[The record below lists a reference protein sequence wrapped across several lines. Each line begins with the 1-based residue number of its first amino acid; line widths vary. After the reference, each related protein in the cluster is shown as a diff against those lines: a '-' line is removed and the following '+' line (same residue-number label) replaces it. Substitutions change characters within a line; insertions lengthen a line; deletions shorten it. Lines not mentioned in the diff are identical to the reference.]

1 MSLQPG
7 VNAKWPE
14 LTGIG
19 LNADEQTR
27 FNSFRFWRVVIV
39 ASVFYSFYY
48 LGRLNWG
55 IAMPWII
62 EDLGISKSIAGL
74 GATLL
79 LWSYAV
85 GTLLSGRLGE
95 IFGKRRLCLVGG
107 IGTTILNI
115 IVALQTGIT
124 AIFIPWTVNGFIQGQ
139 TYAPINGMITSWYP
153 KSSRGLATGI
163 FATSMGLSTI
173 VAWAITGWA
182 VAAYGWRW
190 AFIWPLVIFT
200 LPATIIFYFVSRDK
214 PEDAG
219 FPPYEVDVS
228 VPTESFSRRETK
240 GLDAY
245 VSLLKNRR
253 FMYMSVAS
261 FCGYIARYGLLTW
274 MPLYYAE
281 TAGISMK
288 HVPLMTFGLPIG
300 MALGPVIGGWV
311 SDNIFKGKRWQVVVI
326 FALLAVGALL
336 VIGLVPVQTM
346 GLTWGVVMQLISGL
360 LVLGIAGSLFTAA
373 CDVGGCQLAGTA
385 VGTMNFFNYLGAG
398 FQGLIIG
405 VILDT
410 SGSWTMVWV
419 SCAVL
424 MGVAALLTFLS
435 RERDLSEEREPA
447 FLS

>member
-1 MSLQPG
+1 MSLQLG
-7 VNAKWPE
+7 TNAKWPE

-19 LNADEQTR
+19 LSGEQQIR
-27 FNSFRFWRVVIV
+27 FNSFRFWRVVIM

-62 EDLGISKSIAGL
+62 NDLGISKTTAGL

-79 LWSYAV
+79 MWSYAA
-85 GTLLSGRLGE
+85 GTLVSGRLGE
-95 IFGKRRLCLVGG
+95 IFGQRRLCLVGG
-107 IGTTILNI
+107 VGTTILNI
-115 IVALQTGIT
+115 IVALQTSLT

-139 TYAPINGMITSWYP
+139 TYAPINGMITNWYP

-182 VAAYGWRW
+182 VASYGWRW

-200 LPATIIFYFVSRDK
+200 LPSTIIFYCVSRDK

-219 FPPYEVDVS
+219 FPPYAVDVS
-228 VPTESFSRRETK
+228 VPTESGSKGRTK
-240 GLDAY
+240 VSGAY
-245 VSLLKNRR
+245 VYLLTNRR
-253 FMYMSVAS
+253 FLFMSVAS
-261 FCGYIARYGLLTW
+261 FCAYVARYGLLTW

-281 TAGISMK
+281 TAGISLK
-288 HVPLMTFGLPIG
+288 NVPLMTFGLPIG

-311 SDNIFKGKRWQVVVI
+311 SDNIFKGKRWQIIII
-326 FALLAVGALL
+326 FALLAVVALM
-336 VIGLVPVQTM
+336 VIGMVPVKTM
-346 GLTWGVVMQLISGL
+346 GLAWGVVMQLISGL

-373 CDVGGCQLAGTA
+373 CDVGGCEFAGTA
-385 VGTMNFFNYLGAG
+385 VGTMNFFNYLGSG
-398 FQGLIIG
+398 IQGLVIG

-410 SGSWTMVWV
+410 SGNWALVWLI
-419 SCAVL
+419 CATL
-424 MGVAALLTFLS
+424 MGLTALLTFLS
-435 RERDLSEEREPA
+435 REESSC
-447 FLS
+447 FS